1 MHLLLGFQD
10 RWLVKTVTQ
19 ISAHW
24 YSWQT
29 WLIPMH
35 YFQKTFHFLN
45 VPNGSTSVLSDIA
58 SNPTWITRNQPFWGI
73 FEKSQIIVRYVLQMS
88 QRRHEKNIF
97 FEICSRS
104 LKDVTQKKRYLFWD
118 VFETFQRRHRKE
130 IFFWDVFQKS
140 HLLWDVSKRSL
151 RCLSQWRSLWD
162 ICQLGSSL
170 SLNNNKNWRLGK
182 IGVFPLK

>member
-104 LKDVTQKKRYLFWD
+104 LKDVTQKISFLRCF
-118 VFETFQRRHRKE
+118 
-130 IFFWDVFQKS
+130 
-140 HLLWDVSKRSL
+140 WDVSKTSQKRYFFL
-151 RCLSQWRSLWD
+151 RCISKK
-162 ICQLGSSL
+162 SSL
-170 SLNNNKNWRLGK
+170 MRC
-182 IGVFPLK
+182 F